1 MALFRRRTIS
11 IISLALYWPALLV
24 FAHIPVPESVR
35 KANVSDKSLHFL
47 AYLVLAFLLWFSV
60 KPDEK
65 VNWRKKTVWLILIAL
80 TIYGVVDEVVQS
92 FIGRTCD
99 AMDVASN
106 FAGALLSLLLLTFI
120 SFNPGALIVAGIV
133 IFAVANISKANLA
146 EMFPLVY
153 GIFNFFTYVIFTVF
167 WILNMNR
174 FFMKKRASFQWL
186 IFAMGVPLF
195 FLLIVKISSLFLGRE
210 IEAQDIIVSADAIA
224 AVACIICLK
233 DVFLNRMGIASE
245 TNDFGNY

>member
-1 MALFRRRTIS
+1 MALFRQRTIS
-11 IISLALYWPALLV
+11 IISLALYWPVLLV

-35 KANVSDKSLHFL
+35 RANVSDKSLHFL

-92 FIGRTCD
+92 CIGRTCD

-106 FAGALLSLLLLTFI
+106 FTGALLSLLLLTFI

-174 FFMKKRASFQWL
+174 LFMKKHASIQWL
-186 IFAMGVPLF
+186 IFAMGVPLI
-195 FLLIVKISSLFLGRE
+195 FLLIVKISSLLLDRE
-210 IEAQDIIVSADAIA
+210 ISMQDIVVPVIAIEVVSGAG
-224 AVACIICLK
+224 CLINI
-233 DVFLNRMGIASE
+233 FLSGEKKASE
-245 TNDFGNY
+245 IYNS